1 MYHEKE
7 KMIGNE
13 QDQKIKM
20 LTGFLFVF
28 VSQLVGM
35 TQEKL
40 VSQSLTN

>member
-20 LTGFLFVF
+20 LTGVHDFYLCSFPNWW
-28 VSQLVGM
+28 
-35 TQEKL
+35 E
-40 VSQSLTN
+40 